1 MASNVWWCV
10 ISLTWFLAAGLKWG
24 SESIA
29 QYRAHFHLFAWTLPL
44 VQTLA
49 VLSQSLVDADP
60 LTGICGVGNTQL
72 AALRLYS
79 LIPTSAYLLVGI
91 TFLGAGFVALFN
103 IRRSLIR
110 NQRNQTQRRRRRSQK
125 LEKLMIRIGV
135 FSILFTVPATCVIAC
150 QYYESLYRK
159 EWERTLVCRTSHSS
173 GFLNDEC
180 AKHEPHKPEF
190 WVFIL
195 KYFMSMVIGV
205 TSGFWIWSAKSLN
218 SWRVFFGKFC
228 PSAAPSPT
236 PSKLT
241 PNSSECTEEID
252 RSICC
257 LSFKEFF
264 CCNKEIRR
272 KDSMVYFQA
281 RDDMKPPNNLY
292 DLPHSIVPVVV
303 AAAAPAFPQPQ
314 PQPYANFSDDD
325 FGPVFLKSGS
335 SSGQFYAS
343 NWANLVVSG
352 VGIHNQQ
359 QQMQQQ
365 QQQLHQH
372 LAMASQGTIYEFPS
386 STKLPTSATT
396 TTNLTSSSTAGS
408 SLPSTISTIRR

>member
-24 SESIA
+24 CESIA

-79 LIPTSAYLLVGI
+79 LIPSSAYLLVGI
-91 TFLGAGFVALFN
+91 TFLGAGFIALFN
-103 IRRSLIR
+103 IRRSLIH
-110 NQRNQTQRRRRRSQK
+110 NQRNPTRRRRSQK

-159 EWERTLVCRTSHSS
+159 EWERTIVCRASHSS
-173 GFLNDEC
+173 SLLSDEC

-205 TSGFWIWSAKSLN
+205 TSGFWIWSSKSLN
-218 SWRVFFGKFC
+218 SWRVFFAKFC
-228 PSAAPSPT
+228 PSAAQSLPT

-241 PNSSECTEEID
+241 PNSSECCTEEID

-257 LSFKEFF
+257 LTIKDLF
-264 CCNKEIRR
+264 CCNNKEIRR

-281 RDDMKPPNNLY
+281 RDDFIKPNLY
-292 DLPHSIVPVVV
+292 DLPHSTVPVGVS
-303 AAAAPAFPQPQ
+303 AAPAFPQPQ
-314 PQPYANFSDDD
+314 TQPYANFSDDD
-325 FGPVFLKSGS
+325 FAPVLLKSGS

-352 VGIHNQQ
+352 VHNQQ

-365 QQQLHQH
+365 QQFHQH

-396 TTNLTSSSTAGS
+396 TTNLTSSTACSS